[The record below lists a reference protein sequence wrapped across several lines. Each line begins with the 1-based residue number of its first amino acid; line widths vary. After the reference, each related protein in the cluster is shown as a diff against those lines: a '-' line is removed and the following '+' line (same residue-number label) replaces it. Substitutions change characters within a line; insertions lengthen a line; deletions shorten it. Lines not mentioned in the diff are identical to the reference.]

1 MTEQHAELGLDVD
14 EETVR
19 AWLCAA
25 VARMAGVT
33 ASSLDA
39 SATFAY
45 FGLNSLQYVDLT
57 VQLESWLGRTI
68 PPTAAYDFPSIDLL
82 ARYVVHALPD
92 AASDA
97 ISSEAWT

>member
-1 MTEQHAELGLDVD
+1 MTKQQARLDVD

-25 VARMAGVT
+25 VARTAGVAT
-33 ASSLDA
+33 NSIDST
-39 SATFAY
+39 ATFAY

-57 VQLESWLGRTI
+57 VQLESWLGREI
-68 PPTAAYDFPSIDLL
+68 PPTAAYDFPSIELL

-92 AASDA
+92 AAPA
-97 ISSEAWT
+97 GISPEAWT